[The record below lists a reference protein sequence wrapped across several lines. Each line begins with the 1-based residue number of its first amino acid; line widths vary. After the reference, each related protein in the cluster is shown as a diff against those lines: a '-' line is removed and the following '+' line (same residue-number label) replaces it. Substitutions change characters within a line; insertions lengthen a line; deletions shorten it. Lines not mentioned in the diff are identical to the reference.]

1 MSALQ
6 RVMTAV
12 FTHLFISS
20 PPTFSL
26 FFFFSDLALCFPTC
40 CLQNLVSLSPT
51 RFSPKR
57 SAELY
62 SNRQKGWTIPRTLH
76 VCNNLPFFSFCHA
89 PLSLFSCCYLE
100 IITFQQFS
108 SRLLHFHITLA
119 ILFSSPSPPPLPL
132 HLPLSFFPFSR
143 FRDVA
148 LSKYNQL
155 PLKSSD
161 PLVFSLHSIHKSVLV
176 PPTIPCILIYIKA
189 GLLEGTKRQKRELQ
203 QRGARQR
210 WIRRTKVMWWLWKPP
225 GIPTLKFFTPPH
237 AQTLTSLGSIYLW
250 QVGVREPV
258 SCRNSPH

>member
-161 PLVFSLHSIHKSVLV
+161 PLVFSLHSIHRKEEERLS
-176 PPTIPCILIYIKA
+176 PPNRSMHINLYQSRTFRGNK
-189 GLLEGTKRQKRELQ
+189 ETKERITAERSE
-203 QRGARQR
+203 AE
-210 WIRRTKVMWWLWKPP
+210 VD
-225 GIPTLKFFTPPH
+225 
-237 AQTLTSLGSIYLW
+237 
-250 QVGVREPV
+250 
-258 SCRNSPH
+258 